1 LLPYNLD
8 VKTKFIQG
16 FADKTRLRIL
26 SCLMDGEKT
35 VSEIVE
41 HIQGNQSNVSQHLSC
56 LKGCGIIKG
65 RQEGKY
71 VHYSLRSDQIKALLT
86 MFDTVFEEVQ
96 NEVASC
102 DKNDGCLSQRGE
114 DTIVK

>member
-1 LLPYNLD
+1 MLPSTLD
-8 VKTKFIQG
+8 IKTKFIQG

-41 HIQGNQSNVSQHLSC
+41 RIQGNQSNVSQHLSC

-65 RQEGKY
+65 RPEGKY
-71 VHYSLRSDQIKALLT
+71 VHYSLRNDQIKELLT
-86 MFDTVFEEVQ
+86 MFDTVFKEVQ
-96 NEVASC
+96 NEVAAC
-102 DKNDGCLSQRGE
+102 DKNDGCLSPKGE
-114 DTIVK
+114 ETIVE